1 MLGFLLQVER
11 HRQPDEL
18 PPPTLSYTER
28 LLHRFLFF
36 TTFASNDK
44 PVILFEGKT
53 DNIYISAAIRRL
65 GASYPL
71 LMAPGSKDLLVKL
84 LPHTKTRERVFSL
97 TGGDS
102 PLTNFIVSYREN
114 YRRIKAPKGEN
125 PVIVIFDND
134 NGSNAVI
141 SAIKKHYKLDMPNG
155 AQYLRVYDNLYV
167 LLTSSKGS
175 PSHCIEHFFSATTL
189 AKTLSGKKL
198 SLSNKKLKEDEYGKA
213 WFAEKIVKPYYKDI
227 EFSGFSGLL
236 DPISEIIQNHSP

>member
-1 MLGFLLQVER
+1 
-11 HRQPDEL
+11 
-18 PPPTLSYTER
+18 
-28 LLHRFLFF
+28 
-36 TTFASNDK
+36 
-44 PVILFEGKT
+44 
-53 DNIYISAAIRRL
+53 
-65 GASYPL
+65 
-71 LMAPGSKDLLVKL
+71 
-84 LPHTKTRERVFSL
+84 
-97 TGGDS
+97 
-102 PLTNFIVSYREN
+102 LTNFIVSYREN